1 MYDLH
6 SLGIAHGDIT
16 DLEPRNVVRTDDGK
30 FLLIDF
36 TESWTHRNKK
46 CVAQHVR
53 QLVVHRVIVLTYIGV
68 DDPARGRLYSN
79 QKLQV

>member
-1 MYDLH
+1 MLVYGLH
-6 SLGIAHGDIT
+6 RLGIAHG

-36 TESWTHRNKK
+36 TESSMHQGKK

-53 QLVVHRVIVLTYIGV
+53 QLVVHIHCI
-68 DDPARGRLYSN
+68 N
-79 QKLQV
+79 